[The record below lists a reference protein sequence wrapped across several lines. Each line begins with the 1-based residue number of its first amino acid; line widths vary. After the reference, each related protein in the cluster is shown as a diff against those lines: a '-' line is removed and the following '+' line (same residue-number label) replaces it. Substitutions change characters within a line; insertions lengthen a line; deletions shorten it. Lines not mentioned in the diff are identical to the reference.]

1 MKKFY
6 FTIATVLLLASC
18 TENQRAK
25 SFGGTSTMNLPKG
38 EKLVNVTWKGDEIWY
53 LTRPMKSDESPETYT
68 YREESSLGVIE
79 GTVIL
84 KEINFT
90 RKLHH

>member
-6 FTIATVLLLASC
+6 FTIATLLLLASC

-79 GTVIL
+79 GTVII
-84 KEINFT
+84 KES
-90 RKLHH
+90 K

>member
-6 FTIATVLLLASC
+6 FTIATLLLLASC

-25 SFGGTSTMNLPKG
+25 SFGGTSTMNLTKG

-79 GTVIL
+79 GTVII
-84 KEINFT
+84 KES
-90 RKLHH
+90 K

>member
-25 SFGGTSTMNLPKG
+25 SFGGTSTINLPKG
-38 EKLVNVTWKGDEIWY
+38 EKLVNVTWKADQIWY
-53 LTRPMKSDESPETYT
+53 LTKPMKSDETPETYT

-84 KEINFT
+84 KES
-90 RKLHH
+90 K

>member
-1 MKKFY
+1 MKKFC
-6 FTIATVLLLASC
+6 FTIATLLLLASC

-79 GTVIL
+79 GTVII
-84 KEINFT
+84 KES
-90 RKLHH
+90 K